1 MKKYRIIFGQEIKDN
16 IAYFADVHRYDKIK
30 DFREAWDEFVDEHSE
45 LFQSEYL
52 FQSRKNDELSYR
64 EMLQKLFT
72 SARYYHRKT
81 KTKTKDN
88 KACGIRDES
97 ETKSETNKGDGSRGC
112 YKMASKELTLCMDE
126 FITHE
131 SKVGREKPS
140 AAWTW
145 FMGVHQ
151 ETLEREIERWSMNDD
166 EAWAKMKKTFKNRFY
181 RSRIKG
187 VKNTN

>member
-1 MKKYRIIFGQEIKDN
+1 
-16 IAYFADVHRYDKIK
+16 
-30 DFREAWDEFVDEHSE
+30 
-45 LFQSEYL
+45 
-52 FQSRKNDELSYR
+52 
-64 EMLQKLFT
+64 MLQKLFT

-88 KACGIRDES
+88 KACGIRN
-97 ETKSETNKGDGSRGC
+97 KSETNKGDGSRGC